1 MWNTWCNIW
10 LKFYWNKRFRKIL
23 GNMEIWFKYKKLVRD
38 YVRYDAKNK
47 LKKKK
52 KTQKKIKVATS

>member
-1 MWNTWCNIW
+1 
-10 LKFYWNKRFRKIL
+10 
-23 GNMEIWFKYKKLVRD
+23 MEIWFNYKKLVSD

-52 KTQKKIKVATS
+52 KNSEKN

>member
-1 MWNTWCNIW
+1 
-10 LKFYWNKRFRKIL
+10 
-23 GNMEIWFKYKKLVRD
+23 MEIWFKYKKLVRD

-52 KTQKKIKVATS
+52 NSEKN